1 MPPGG
6 IGMKTALSQLK
17 LAGQVTPLVEI
28 EDVRLLRLSGR
39 VYPGTDREA
48 KSTARFPLPRST
60 RYRQDGN
67 NIFVEI
73 RFSMEGVQERE
84 AAKKLVDLLAIF
96 EVSYRLNRPVRL
108 SRPQLK
114 AFSEIN
120 APYNAWP
127 YWRELVQ
134 GMIARMG
141 LPRLV
146 APVFRIPRP
155 SLDEQKPEGRTKS
168 RSPSQNGKSG
178 EKALPESAS
187 RS

>member
-1 MPPGG
+1 MR
-6 IGMKTALSQLK
+6 TALSQLK
-17 LAGQVTPLVEI
+17 LAGQVAPLVDI

-39 VYPGTDREA
+39 VYPDTDLEA

-60 RYRQDGN
+60 RFRQDGN
-67 NIFVEI
+67 NVFVEI
-73 RFSMEGVQERE
+73 RFTMEGVQERE
-84 AAKKLVDLLAIF
+84 PVKKVVDLLAIF
-96 EVSYRLNRPVRL
+96 QLSYRLNRPVKL
-108 SRPQLK
+108 TRPQLK

-155 SLDEQKPEGRTKS
+155 SLDEQKPEARTKS
-168 RSPSQNGKSG
+168 RSPRPNGASG
-178 EKALPESAS
+178 E
-187 RS
+187 